1 MTDKARA
8 EPTVQEQIRTAFD
21 ADDKAVKNIIL
32 RRAADALDAKD
43 AEIERLRKALRKIR
57 DRDVP
62 FYEGHRP
69 NVCKHRRSN
78 EEDCTFCTAEYARAA
93 YEGGQR

>member
-32 RRAADALDAKD
+32 RRAADALDALDAKD
-43 AEIERLRKALRKIR
+43 AEIARLRKVLIRAEGAMANAAPNGDMRDALL
-57 DRDVP
+57 VA
-62 FYEGHRP
+62 
-69 NVCKHRRSN
+69 RSALW
-78 EEDCTFCTAEYARAA
+78 D
-93 YEGGQR
+93 